1 MKQCI
6 LSPLLAMALVLGGL
20 ILPWQGSARE
30 IESLLPRN
38 LEAAGRFT
46 GGVAGKVQIQQATSG
61 PILRVTTQKVT
72 DKRYRVAVR
81 FDTSRTLERGRVA
94 VLAFEARTLHTE
106 SASGVGSIYCYFEP
120 NSPPH
125 VKSLNQTIRVGSKW
139 TQVRIPFSA
148 VMTHPSGRSRLGLGF
163 GFMPQTVE
171 VRNLEL
177 SLASP
182 TQLVSDIEMLPKIA
196 YPGQEANAGWRSAA
210 QARITKYRQAP
221 LTITVLGPDERPVPG
236 ARVRAAMQR
245 HAFGFG
251 SQVDAVALAR
261 DSADARRYQDLVARL
276 YNKVVFQNDLKWGP
290 WLKGVDNSLK
300 SRYSRT
306 GVWKAL
312 DWLEARRIP
321 VRGHWMI
328 HNVLKKLPLSYWV
341 VRDPQA
347 LRQALEEHV
356 REETSA
362 LAGRLVEWDA
372 INHLVGWGR
381 PLTQQVVGLQTFT
394 HLLRLMRRLDPPA
407 KLYVNE
413 GIILPGGDNDL
424 LTRRD
429 AYAQAISKLLA
440 LGTPLDG
447 IGFMAHFDASSLTS
461 PDKLYAILDRFASF
475 GLDLQI
481 TEFDVDQVPE
491 ALQADYLRDC
501 MTLCFSHPKVV
512 GFIMWGFWEKA
523 HWRPQA
529 ALYRADWSEKPA
541 GLAWRKL
548 VFGDWWTD
556 VAGQTDGQGRFQV
569 RGFLGEYQLEVETE
583 AGKAS
588 EHITLPAGG
597 VSHTIRL
604 NRD

>member
-1 MKQCI
+1 MKASI
-6 LSPLLAMALVLGGL
+6 FATLLLITLLLFGL
-20 ILPWQGSARE
+20 TLPWLGTANE
-30 IESLLPRN
+30 IESLLPQN
-38 LEAAGRFT
+38 LEAAGQFI
-46 GGVAGKVQIQQATSG
+46 GSGAGKMQIQDASSG
-61 PILRVTTQKVT
+61 PVWRVTTEKAT
-72 DKRYRVAVR
+72 DKPYRVALR
-81 FDTSRTLERGRVA
+81 FNTKKTLGRGQIA
-94 VLAFEARTLHTE
+94 VLSFQARTLNTK
-106 SASGVGSIYCYFEP
+106 STSGASYIYCYFEP
-120 NSPPH
+120 NFPPH
-125 VKSLNQTIRVGSKW
+125 VKSLKKTIPVGPEW

-148 VMTHPSGRSRLGLGF
+148 VMTHPAQRSRLGLGF
-163 GFMPQTVE
+163 GFLPQTVE
-171 VRNLEL
+171 LRDIQLNLAP
-177 SLASP
+177 SARRAG
-182 TQLVSDIEMLPKIA
+182 DIETLPKIA
-196 YPGQEANAGWRSAA
+196 YPGQESDASWRAAA
-210 QARITKYRQAP
+210 QARITKYRQAL
-221 LTITVLGPDERPVPG
+221 LTITVLGPDGLPVPD
-236 ARVRAAMQR
+236 ARVRVSMQR
-245 HAFGFG
+245 HSFGFG
-251 SQVDAVALAR
+251 SQVDAVAMVR
-261 DSADARRYQDLVARL
+261 TSADARKYQDLVARL

-290 WLKGVDNSLK
+290 WLKGEGQGLR

-306 GVWKAL
+306 AIWKAL

-328 HNVLKKLPLSYWV
+328 HNVLEKLPLSSSV
-341 VRDPQA
+341 LRNPQR

-356 REETSA
+356 RDETST

-372 INHLVGWGR
+372 INHLVGWGST
-381 PLTQQVVGLQTFT
+381 LTQQIVGLQTYT
-394 HLLRLMRRLDPPA
+394 DLLRLMRHLDPQA

-429 AYAQAISKLLA
+429 AYAQSISKLLR

-461 PDKLYAILDRFASF
+461 PDKLYSVLDRFASF

-491 ALQADYLRDC
+491 DLQADYLKDC

-541 GLAWRKL
+541 GRAWREL

-556 VAGQTDGQGRFQV
+556 VAGQTDRQGQFKVQ
-569 RGFLGEYQLEVETE
+569 GFLGEYQVDVEVK

-588 EHITLPAGG
+588 ARIILPAGG
-597 VSHTIRL
+597 LSHTIRL
-604 NRD
+604 GSS